1 MSILPLKM
9 LGNHL
14 KERYMKRCQTGGQRP
29 ETQKYTNHGLD
40 TGSQPKMII
49 LVLTNLL
56 IANSYIFQEIGSSWT
71 IAEAVKADEL
81 YVCL

>member
-1 MSILPLKM
+1 M
-9 LGNHL
+9 L
-14 KERYMKRCQTGGQRP
+14 Q
-29 ETQKYTNHGLD
+29 HGSTP

-81 YVCL
+81 